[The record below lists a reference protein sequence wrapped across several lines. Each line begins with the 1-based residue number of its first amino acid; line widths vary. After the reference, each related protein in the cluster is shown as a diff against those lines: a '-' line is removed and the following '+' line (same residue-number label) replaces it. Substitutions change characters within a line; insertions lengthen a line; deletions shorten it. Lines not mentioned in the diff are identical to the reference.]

1 MMIMKLLVMM
11 AVMANH
17 NYGDDDNVGDDS
29 YLLNMD
35 VLSIMSVEQKKER
48 EREMGSGVPLTA
60 ESPASSVRLSHSF
73 FPVYLMF

>member
-11 AVMANH
+11 TVMDNH

-35 VLSIMSVEQKKER
+35 VLSIMSVEQEKKKER
-48 EREMGSGVPLTA
+48 NGLWS
-60 ESPASSVRLSHSF
+60 SPHSRITC
-73 FPVYLMF
+73 